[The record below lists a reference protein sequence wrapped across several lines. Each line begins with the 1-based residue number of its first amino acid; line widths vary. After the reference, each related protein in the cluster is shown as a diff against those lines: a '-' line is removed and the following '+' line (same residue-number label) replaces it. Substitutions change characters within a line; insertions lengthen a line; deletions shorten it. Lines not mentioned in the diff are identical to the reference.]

1 MGSFCNSVNIGAWNG
16 APNKFKAV
24 CLFRED
30 KEHTVCMQ
38 CTAIHSTHSM
48 HIFGLCY
55 IFFWY
60 LDYKRCTA
68 GGCLWF
74 VEIGFV
80 YASVFFPSITVSF
93 TYIGHKTDS
102 RELILTEHLKLT
114 LVLCVF
120 PLAKTVAQQKCNP
133 TLIQTVS
140 TLCRNRMLQD
150 G

>member
-1 MGSFCNSVNIGAWNG
+1 MGSFCNSVNIGARNG
-16 APNKFKAV
+16 ALNKFKAV

-38 CTAIHSTHSM
+38 CTAIHSTHAM
-48 HIFGLCY
+48 PIFVLCY
-55 IFFWY
+55 IFFGI
-60 LDYKRCTA
+60 LTT
-68 GGCLWF
+68 
-74 VEIGFV
+74 
-80 YASVFFPSITVSF
+80 SVARLAVAYGSLRLVLCMRPCFLPSITVSS

-120 PLAKTVAQQKCNP
+120 PLPKTVAQQKCNP
-133 TLIQTVS
+133 TLIQTVL

>member
-1 MGSFCNSVNIGAWNG
+1 MGSFCNSSVNIGARNG
-16 APNKFKAV
+16 ALNKFKAV

-38 CTAIHSTHSM
+38 CTAIHTLNTHIRRMLLFFVILTTNVARLAVAYGSLRLVLYM
-48 HIFGLCY
+48 RLC
-55 IFFWY
+55 
-60 LDYKRCTA
+60 
-68 GGCLWF
+68 
-74 VEIGFV
+74 
-80 YASVFFPSITVSF
+80 FFPSITVSS

-120 PLAKTVAQQKCNP
+120 LLAKTVAQQKCNP
-133 TLIQTVS
+133 TLIRTVL
-140 TLCRNRMLQD
+140 TPCRNRMLRD